1 MKFLEQVLEVLK
13 EVEIDK
19 TECSILLE
27 SIQKQ
32 QLVIPI
38 VGNFSTGKSTL
49 LNRVINLFKES
60 IDKVFDRVSAFTLE
74 KYKEENDDEENDEKN
89 YREFE
94 EIKKMVLYFRDCW
107 MFVVEQLDGKSS
119 QTDLQEYK
127 GFVSRNNKLLQLEFS
142 MKNLLTLRQ
151 FKDTY
156 REWYSKLRQLNEAK
170 EVVSELR
177 DYWLQEL
184 PPSAKDL
191 ISYCSTLLKLDYSLE
206 NLQKLRQF
214 KDNFKKDYQKCK
226 RSR

>member
-1 MKFLEQVLEVLK
+1 MLLLLKNTIEQ
-13 EVEIDK
+13 
-19 TECSILLE
+19 
-27 SIQKQ
+27 
-32 QLVIPI
+32 
-38 VGNFSTGKSTL
+38 
-49 LNRVINLFKES
+49 
-60 IDKVFDRVSAFTLE
+60 
-74 KYKEENDDEENDEKN
+74 NDDEEDDEAN

-94 EIKKMVLYFRDCW
+94 EIKEMALFFRDFEMYKIDSW
-107 MFVVEQLDGKSS
+107 DLS
-119 QTDLQEYK
+119 QEEIQKEREEIDYDNE
-127 GFVSRNNKLLQLEFS
+127 LLQLEFS

-191 ISYCSTLLKLDYSLE
+191 ISYCDTLLKLDYSLE
-206 NLQKLRQF
+206 NLQKLRRF